1 MTRIWSIC
9 KELFFLATQYC
20 DGIWIFRG
28 TLDNMSI
35 DLNWLGKDENALFP
49 SVQTALDEPDGLLA
63 AGGDLSETRLLNAYR
78 NGIFPWFSEGQPI
91 LWWSPNPRMV
101 FRTDAI
107 HLSHKFRRQLLKS
120 EWQIR
125 VDTAFDEVIGHCA
138 KIPREG
144 QRGTWIHPEMIE
156 AYCQLH
162 RQGHAHSVEVFSD
175 GKLIGGLYGIAIG
188 RMFFGESMF
197 SLESGASKAA
207 LAALSKILHA
217 WGWPL
222 LDAQV
227 ENPHL
232 QFMGAQF
239 MKRAEFIKEVARLCA
254 MAEVPGL
261 WNGRI
266 APFAASNCLN

>member
-1 MTRIWSIC
+1 MKCWNTA
-9 KELFFLATQYC
+9 LTA
-20 DGIWIFRG
+20 
-28 TLDNMSI
+28 MSI
-35 DLNWLGKDENALFP
+35 ELHWLGKDENAPFP
-49 SVQTALDEPDGLLA
+49 AVQTALEEPDGLLA

-78 NGIFPWFSEGQPI
+78 NGIFPWFSDGQPI

-107 HLSHKFRRQLLKS
+107 HLSRKFKSQLRKS
-120 EWQIR
+120 SWQIR
-125 VDTAFDEVIGHCA
+125 VDTAFEEVIRQCA
-138 KIPREG
+138 GIPRIG
-144 QRGTWIHPEMIE
+144 QRGTWIHPEMIA
-156 AYCQLH
+156 AYDHLH
-162 RQGHAHSVEVFSD
+162 RQGHAHSVEVFS
-175 GKLIGGLYGIAIG
+175 GERLVGGIYGIAIG

-197 SLESGASKAA
+197 SLESGASKIALFA
-207 LAALSKILHA
+207 LAKTLHE

-239 MKRAEFIKEVARLCA
+239 MPRREFIQEVARLCA

-261 WNGRI
+261 WSGRI
-266 APFAASNCLN
+266 APFAATECLT